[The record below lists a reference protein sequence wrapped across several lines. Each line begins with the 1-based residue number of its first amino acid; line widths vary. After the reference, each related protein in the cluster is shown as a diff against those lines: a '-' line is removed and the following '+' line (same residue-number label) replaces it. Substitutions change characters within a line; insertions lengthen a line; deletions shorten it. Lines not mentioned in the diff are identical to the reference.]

1 MERRFDMSDFEQSL
15 KDHADQFKMVP
26 SKRVWNGIYNNL
38 HPGSKWPSITIA
50 ILFLFTLI
58 TISKLN
64 NSPTQFRDIENNSKN
79 DNAKNIIVSQDA
91 SSHQQAISEK
101 GISDQKISEKD
112 ENVTSTTG
120 SGTVKPENKLLLPDL
135 SASKNFSNQRTVD
148 KNTDRRSAPDLV
160 EATTTENLISAKENM
175 ENTELSTGLP
185 ATLEEIKPGEI
196 LVQFPG
202 ISNPQDRQYIDI
214 IEDVDFGQNRFLLS
228 DFSEGANTLN
238 ILHPLVISY
247 SNPYVTPAENNL
259 ASDKTINPL
268 KKGRKNNKPEW
279 TFYITPTISTA
290 SFGNKSINP
299 SVTNSSQVAFSNRG
313 AFKLLRNSRLG
324 IETGTEMTLKIEK
337 NLKFVTGFNLGYS
350 GYKILSNLVHPTFAT
365 LMLRDKNGGTYSK
378 NYLTHYG
385 NGQSPGHVSLNNYKI
400 QASIPL
406 GVQFNVWGNE
416 KIKIDLTSLLEP
428 SVVLKEDAYLISSD
442 GRYYVNDPSLVR
454 KTNLDGHF
462 GSYITFIG
470 KKIKWHLGP
479 DFRYQFF
486 SSYKNI
492 YPAKEHLIDYGIRI
506 GLSR

>member
-15 KDHADQFKMVP
+15 KDHADQFRMVP

-64 NSPTQFRDIENNSKN
+64 NSPTQFRNVEDNPKNN
-79 DNAKNIIVSQDA
+79 DAKNIIIAQADQPQ
-91 SSHQQAISEK
+91 QQAISPK
-101 GISDQKISEKD
+101 DITGSQISERSKNVNTD
-112 ENVTSTTG
+112 LAEATDKPEDKKPGFTSSLVENSTTKK
-120 SGTVKPENKLLLPDL
+120 TVK
-135 SASKNFSNQRTVD
+135 KNTVGKSTVD
-148 KNTDRRSAPDLV
+148 IIN
-160 EATTTENLISAKENM
+160 ATTQENQILSKENI
-175 ENTELSTGLP
+175 ENTEVAGRLP
-185 ATLEEIKPGEI
+185 ALKEAIPGETLIQPQGLQNSFNVQYVKNNDLIENGFPLPDFSHNAIAMPGDILHSLISNNKTLEMPG
-196 LVQFPG
+196 
-202 ISNPQDRQYIDI
+202 
-214 IEDVDFGQNRFLLS
+214 
-228 DFSEGANTLN
+228 
-238 ILHPLVISY
+238 
-247 SNPYVTPAENNL
+247 ENNL
-259 ASDKTINPL
+259 ASVKATNPL
-268 KKGRKNNKPEW
+268 KKDRKNKPEW

-290 SFGNKSINP
+290 SFSNKSIDP
-299 SVTNSSQVAFSNRG
+299 SVANSSQVALSNRS
-313 AFKLLRNSRLG
+313 AFKLLRNSRFG
-324 IETGTEMTLKIEK
+324 IETGTEMAVKIDK

-350 GYKILSNLVHPTFAT
+350 GYKILSNLVHPTFTT
-365 LMLRDKNGGTYSK
+365 LMLRDNNGGTYSK
-378 NYLTHYG
+378 NFLTHYG
-385 NGQSPGHVSLNNYKI
+385 NGQSPGHVALNNYKI

-428 SVVLKEDAYLISSD
+428 SVVIKDDAYLISSD

-454 KTNLDGHF
+454 RTNLDGHF

-470 KKIKWHLGP
+470 KKVKWHLGP
-479 DFRYQFF
+479 DFRYQLF

>member
-1 MERRFDMSDFEQSL
+1 MERRFDMSDFERSL
-15 KDHADQFKMVP
+15 KDHADQFRMVP

-64 NSPTQFRDIENNSKN
+64 NSPTQFRNVEDSPKNN
-79 DNAKNIIVSQDA
+79 NAKNIIIAQADQPQQQTISQND
-91 SSHQQAISEK
+91 
-101 GISDQKISEKD
+101 
-112 ENVTSTTG
+112 VTG
-120 SGTVKPENKLLLPDL
+120 SPISALSESVNTGSETSDRPKDKTPGFMPSSSVENSAVKKTVE
-135 SASKNFSNQRTVD
+135 
-148 KNTDRRSAPDLV
+148 KNTGGKSTLDIV
-160 EATTTENLISAKENM
+160 NATAKENQISSKENI
-175 ENTELSTGLP
+175 ENTEVAGSLPGLKE
-185 ATLEEIKPGEI
+185 AIPGEI
-196 LVQFPG
+196 LIQPEGLQNSFNTRYVKNNDFIENGFLLPDFGENAITMPG
-202 ISNPQDRQYIDI
+202 DILHSLISNNKTREIP
-214 IEDVDFGQNRFLLS
+214 G
-228 DFSEGANTLN
+228 
-238 ILHPLVISY
+238 
-247 SNPYVTPAENNL
+247 ENNF

-290 SFGNKSINP
+290 SFSNKSIDP
-299 SVTNSSQVAFSNRG
+299 SVTNSSQVALSNRG
-313 AFKLLRNSRLG
+313 AFKLLRNSRFG
-324 IETGTEMTLKIEK
+324 IETGTEMTVKIDK

-350 GYKILSNLVHPTFAT
+350 GYKILSNLVHPTFTT
-365 LMLRDKNGGTYSK
+365 LMLRDNNGGTYPK
-378 NYLTHYG
+378 NFLTHYG
-385 NGQSPGHVSLNNYKI
+385 NGQSPGHVALNNYKI

-428 SVVLKEDAYLISSD
+428 SVVIKDDAYLISSD

-470 KKIKWHLGP
+470 KKVKWHLGP
-479 DFRYQFF
+479 DFRYQLF

>member
-64 NSPTQFRDIENNSKN
+64 NSPTQFRDVENISKN
-79 DNAKNIIVSQDA
+79 DDAKNIIVSQDVP
-91 SSHQQAISEK
+91 SHQQAISENR
-101 GISDQKISEKD
+101 ISGQQISKKNEKV
-112 ENVTSTTG
+112 NFTPG
-120 SGTVKPENKLLLPDL
+120 NGTVKPENKLLPPDL

-148 KNTDRRSAPDLV
+148 KNTDRKSAPDLV
-160 EATTTENLISAKENM
+160 EAATTENLISAKENM
-175 ENTELSTGLP
+175 KNREVATGLP
-185 ATLEEIKPGEI
+185 AALEEIKPGEI
-196 LVQFPG
+196 LVQLPEVF
-202 ISNPQDRQYIDI
+202 NPLNPQYIDI

-228 DFSEGANTLN
+228 DFSEEAITLN

-247 SNPYVTPAENNL
+247 SNPYGTTAENNL

-313 AFKLLRNSRLG
+313 AFKLLRNSRFG

-416 KIKIDLTSLLEP
+416 KIKIDLTS
-428 SVVLKEDAYLISSD
+428 
-442 GRYYVNDPSLVR
+442 
-454 KTNLDGHF
+454 
-462 GSYITFIG
+462 
-470 KKIKWHLGP
+470 
-479 DFRYQFF
+479 
-486 SSYKNI
+486 
-492 YPAKEHLIDYGIRI
+492 
-506 GLSR
+506 

>member
-15 KDHADQFKMVP
+15 KDHADQFRMVP

-64 NSPTQFRDIENNSKN
+64 NSPTQFRNVEDNPANS
-79 DNAKNIIVSQDA
+79 DAKNIIIAQADKPQQPTISQKA
-91 SSHQQAISEK
+91 ITGSQISENSENISADLAEK
-101 GISDQKISEKD
+101 TGKPEHKMAVVMPSLVESLAIEKIVEKNTGGQSPVGIV
-112 ENVTSTTG
+112 NA
-120 SGTVKPENKLLLPDL
+120 TVKENQAVSKENIENTEAVASLSVASEEAIPGEALSQSDELRNSLYTQYIKNNDFIENGFLLPD
-135 SASKNFSNQRTVD
+135 FSD
-148 KNTDRRSAPDLV
+148 
-160 EATTTENLISAKENM
+160 EAITIPGDILQSLILNNK
-175 ENTELSTGLP
+175 TH
-185 ATLEEIKPGEI
+185 
-196 LVQFPG
+196 G
-202 ISNPQDRQYIDI
+202 I
-214 IEDVDFGQNRFLLS
+214 
-228 DFSEGANTLN
+228 
-238 ILHPLVISY
+238 
-247 SNPYVTPAENNL
+247 PAENNF
-259 ASDKTINPL
+259 ATNKAINPL

-290 SFGNKSINP
+290 SFGNKSVDP
-299 SVTNSSQVAFSNRG
+299 SVTNSSQVTLSNRG
-313 AFKLLRNSRLG
+313 AFKLLRNSRFG
-324 IETGTEMTLKIEK
+324 IETGTEMTVKIDK

-350 GYKILSNLVHPTFAT
+350 GYKILSNLVHPTFTT
-365 LMLRDKNGGTYSK
+365 LMLRDNNGGTYSK
-378 NYLTHYG
+378 NFLTHYG
-385 NGQSPGHVSLNNYKI
+385 NGQSPGHVTLNNYKI

-428 SVVLKEDAYLISSD
+428 SVVIKDDAYLVSSD

-470 KKIKWHLGP
+470 KKVKWHLGP
-479 DFRYQFF
+479 DFRYQLF

>member
-1 MERRFDMSDFEQSL
+1 MERRFDMSDFERSL
-15 KDHADQFKMVP
+15 KDHADQFRMVP

-64 NSPTQFRDIENNSKN
+64 NSPTQFRNVEDSPKNN
-79 DNAKNIIVSQDA
+79 NAKNIIIAQADKLQPPTVAQKDITGSQ
-91 SSHQQAISEK
+91 ISEK
-101 GISDQKISEKD
+101 SESVNTGLAEGMDKPED
-112 ENVTSTTG
+112 KMPGSTPSLVENSTTKKAVEKNPVEKSTANIVNATAKENQVSSKENIENTEAAASLPAKEAIQG
-120 SGTVKPENKLLLPDL
+120 ETLIQPENFQNSLNTQYIKNNDFIENGFLLPD
-135 SASKNFSNQRTVD
+135 FSVD
-148 KNTDRRSAPDLV
+148 AITIPGDILYS
-160 EATTTENLISAKENM
+160 LISNNK
-175 ENTELSTGLP
+175 
-185 ATLEEIKPGEI
+185 TL
-196 LVQFPG
+196 G
-202 ISNPQDRQYIDI
+202 I
-214 IEDVDFGQNRFLLS
+214 G
-228 DFSEGANTLN
+228 
-238 ILHPLVISY
+238 
-247 SNPYVTPAENNL
+247 AENNL
-259 ASDKTINPL
+259 ASVTALNPL
-268 KKGRKNNKPEW
+268 KKGRKNKPEW

-290 SFGNKSINP
+290 SFSNKSIDP
-299 SVTNSSQVAFSNRG
+299 SVANSSQVALSNRG
-313 AFKLLRNSRLG
+313 VFKLLRNSRFG
-324 IETGTEMTLKIEK
+324 IETGTEMTVKIDK

-350 GYKILSNLVHPTFAT
+350 GYKILSNLVHPTFTT
-365 LMLRDKNGGTYSK
+365 LMLRDNNGGTYSK
-378 NYLTHYG
+378 NFLTHYG
-385 NGQSPGHVSLNNYKI
+385 NGQSPGHVTLNNYKI

-428 SVVLKEDAYLISSD
+428 SVVIKDDAYLISSD

-470 KKIKWHLGP
+470 KKVKWHLGP
-479 DFRYQFF
+479 DFRYQLF

>member
-64 NSPTQFRDIENNSKN
+64 NSPTQFRDVENNSKN
-79 DNAKNIIVSQDA
+79 DNTTNIIVSQDA
-91 SSHQQAISEK
+91 SSHQAISEK
-101 GISDQKISEKD
+101 DISDQKISKKD
-112 ENVTSTTG
+112 EDVTSAPAP
-120 SGTVKPENKLLLPDL
+120 GTVKSENKMSLPGL
-135 SASKNFSNQRTVD
+135 SASKNFSNQRTVEQ
-148 KNTDRRSAPDLV
+148 NTGRKSAPDLV
-160 EATTTENLISAKENM
+160 LATTTKNLISAKENVK
-175 ENTELSTGLP
+175 NTELSTSLP
-185 ATLEEIKPGEI
+185 ATLQEIKPGEI
-196 LVQFPG
+196 LVQLPAV
-202 ISNPQDRQYIDI
+202 SNSLYPQYVDI
-214 IEDVDFGQNRFLLS
+214 LEDVDFGQNRILLP
-228 DFSEGANTLN
+228 DFNEEAIRLN
-238 ILHPLVISY
+238 ILQPLVISY
-247 SNPYVTPAENNL
+247 SDPYGSPAENNL

-313 AFKLLRNSRLG
+313 AFKLLRNSRFG

-416 KIKIDLTSLLEP
+416 KIKIDFTSLLEP

-470 KKIKWHLGP
+470 KKVKWHLGP